1 MADMANIVV
10 YDDSTTPALYTFVPH
25 SSVPEPVWVENSAT
39 KSGNAKAKLTMLRV
53 VQKNGLTR
61 RLIKLELPIMEQ
73 ASGGDLTGNVAPPK
87 VAHTVTLQLSG
98 FVHER
103 ATNAEVAN
111 AAKMLI
117 NSFMG
122 DTAAGTGD
130 AYKNAAGQ
138 ARAFMIQDIIPG

>member
-10 YDDSTTPALYTFVPH
+10 YDDSTTPVQYTFVPH
-25 SSVPEPVWVENSAT
+25 SSSPDPIWVEVSAT
-39 KSGNAKAKLTMLRV
+39 KSGNAKAKQTMSRV

-61 RLIKLELPIMEQ
+61 RLHKLELPIMEQ

-98 FVHER
+98 FIHER

-117 NSFMG
+117 NSFLG
-122 DTAAGTGD
+122 DTTAGTGD
-130 AYKNAAGQ
+130 AYKNAANQ
-138 ARAFMIQDIIPG
+138 ARTFMVQDIIPG